1 MRTATGSL
9 TAHACDVTVVNGYK
23 APCPLREFVE
33 GCVFQCGDTANCE
46 EVRSGA
52 DTTRLCY
59 SLHHIHCS
67 KICCMAA
74 CTSDCTLHHVQCMNN
89 TEPILITPTAEACQV
104 ACAKHQQ
111 CAAFQWVGVG
121 DNESATARHHQCSFK
136 CAGAVTPG
144 RTQCSLGHK
153 VGTAGGSYICG
164 PKHNDSSAP
173 APPGPPPPTK
183 PTGPPCPVPF
193 GLTGEYVSVATLC
206 FCYILAIEC
215 PATLEWKPCCRKS
228 FMFFLSQF
236 VALGGSVE
244 AGTDHARAGNTGTS
258 RHDLICQ
265 PWCLFNLTADIGA
278 A

>member
-1 MRTATGSL
+1 MYTDARYEPRQLLTKHHCIQLQLRGWRKCCNASAIVMRTATGLL

-52 DTTRLCY
+52 DTTRLCC

-67 KICCMAA
+67 TICCMAA

-89 TEPILITPTAEACQV
+89 TEPILITPTAEACQA

-206 FCYILAIEC
+206 FCYILAS
-215 PATLEWKPCCRKS
+215 AQLRSNGRLAAAKASW
-228 FMFFLSQF
+228 FF
-236 VALGGSVE
+236 
-244 AGTDHARAGNTGTS
+244 
-258 RHDLICQ
+258 
-265 PWCLFNLTADIGA
+265 
-278 A
+278 